1 MQPKRSDMTSSPAFL
16 HDLLAA
22 MRPQEQA
29 KHVSVQDVVARI
41 GDRSFAPVILVVG
54 LILVSPVSG
63 IPGTPTIGSLIVIL
77 CAVQAILGRDH
88 LWLPAFLMRRKVK
101 AGRMNRGLD
110 WLARPAAWIDKHT
123 HDRVLVLSAPP
134 MSLFAF
140 AVITAIALTWP
151 FLELLPFVTSFG
163 AGAVSLIAFGLL
175 TRDGYY
181 LIWGY
186 VVTGLLAL
194 AVTIVASGLL

>member
-1 MQPKRSDMTSSPAFL
+1 MTSSPAFL

>member
-1 MQPKRSDMTSSPAFL
+1 MTSSPAFL

-22 MRPQEQA
+22 MRPQEHA
-29 KHVSVQDVVARI
+29 KHVSVQDVVTRI

-63 IPGTPTIGSLIVIL
+63 IPGTPTIGSLIVLL

-88 LWLPAFLMRRKVK
+88 LWLPEFLMRRRIK

-110 WLARPAAWIDKHT
+110 WLARPAAWLDRHT
-123 HDRVLVLSAPP
+123 HDRLLMLSATPL
-134 MSLFAF
+134 SQLAF
-140 AVITAIALTWP
+140 AVIALIALTWP

-175 TRDGYY
+175 TRDGLY
-181 LIWGY
+181 LLWGY
-186 VVTGLLAL
+186 VVTGLLGL
-194 AVTIVASGLL
+194 AVTVVASGVF